1 MAKAKI
7 LVVDDD
13 PYTLEFLQFAL
24 EGEGYEIATASL
36 GGEAIQMAERERY
49 DSMLVDLRLP
59 DIDGL
64 EVLRRFKEITPDSEV
79 IVISG
84 QSSMDAAIEATKLGA
99 FYFINKPVA
108 LDTLSPLIARAL
120 QLSGSTKEVQ
130 QLRKKLTARSTY
142 EEIVGSSR
150 AMQDLYEIIDSVAP
164 SDASVLIIGESG
176 TGKELI
182 ANAIHYNSLRTKKPF
197 IKVNC
202 AALPKELIESELFGH
217 TKGAFTGATSE
228 KAGLIAQSDGG
239 SLLLDEIAEMPLEL
253 QPKLLRVLQ
262 EKVYTKVGSE
272 KPQKVDFRLIAATN
286 RDPAEAIEK
295 GMLREDLYYRINTI
309 TIRVPPLRERADD
322 IIHLAEHFLK
332 VFAEKYQRPVKKLS
346 QEAYAR
352 LFGHPWRGNVREL
365 QNAIERAVLLC
376 KGETIQASDLP
387 FEHQFINANQIAAAT
402 AAASGADISTPAM
415 PTNLPHFDL
424 SEAIAN
430 NHFDAD
436 FSWEKIGELIIKKA
450 PETPGEMAET
460 DIFEQLEDAVVR
472 AALAKT
478 NGNKQA
484 AANILGIYR
493 PRLYHMMKK
502 HGL

>member
-13 PYTLEFLQFAL
+13 PYTLEFLQIAL
-24 EGEGYEIATASL
+24 ESEGYEITTASL
-36 GGEAIQMAERERY
+36 GSEAIQSAEKERF
-49 DSMLVDLRLP
+49 DLMLVDLRLP
-59 DIDGL
+59 DTDGL
-64 EVLRRFKEITPDSEV
+64 EVLRRFKEIMPDSEV

-84 QSSMDAAIEATKLGA
+84 QSSMDVAIEATKLGA

-108 LDTLSPLIARAL
+108 LDTLSPLITRAL
-120 QLSGSTKEVQ
+120 QLSGSEKEVK
-130 QLRKKLTARSTY
+130 QLRNKLQTRSTY

-150 AMQDLYEIIDSVAP
+150 AMQNMYEIIDSVAP

-182 ANAIHYNSLRTKKPF
+182 ANAIHYKSLRAKKPF

-217 TKGAFTGATSE
+217 TRGAFTGATSE
-228 KAGLIAQSDGG
+228 KAGLIAQADGG

-322 IIHLAEHFLK
+322 IIHLAEHFLRQY
-332 VFAEKYQRPVKKLS
+332 AEKYQRPVKRIS
-346 QEAYAR
+346 REAYAR
-352 LFGHPWRGNVREL
+352 LFAYPWRGNVREL
-365 QNAIERAVLLC
+365 QNAVERAVLLC
-376 KGETIQASDLP
+376 KGEVIDSSDLP
-387 FEHQFINANQIAAAT
+387 FEHQSINAVASIAAS
-402 AAASGADISTPAM
+402 AAANGGVTH
-415 PTNLPHFDL
+415 LPSVEL
-424 SEAIAN
+424 NESIVN
-430 NHFDAD
+430 NHFAGD
-436 FSWEKIGELIIKKA
+436 FSWEKIGEMVVGKA
-450 PETPGEMAET
+450 PETTNEMAET

-478 NGNKQA
+478 GGNKQA

>member
-1 MAKAKI
+1 
-7 LVVDDD
+7 
-13 PYTLEFLQFAL
+13 
-24 EGEGYEIATASL
+24 
-36 GGEAIQMAERERY
+36 
-49 DSMLVDLRLP
+49 
-59 DIDGL
+59 
-64 EVLRRFKEITPDSEV
+64 
-79 IVISG
+79 
-84 QSSMDAAIEATKLGA
+84 
-99 FYFINKPVA
+99 
-108 LDTLSPLIARAL
+108 
-120 QLSGSTKEVQ
+120 
-130 QLRKKLTARSTY
+130 
-142 EEIVGSSR
+142 
-150 AMQDLYEIIDSVAP
+150 
-164 SDASVLIIGESG
+164 
-176 TGKELI
+176 
-182 ANAIHYNSLRTKKPF
+182 
-197 IKVNC
+197 
-202 AALPKELIESELFGH
+202 
-217 TKGAFTGATSE
+217 
-228 KAGLIAQSDGG
+228 LIAQADGG

-352 LFGHPWRGNVREL
+352 LFAHPWRGNVREL
-365 QNAIERAVLLC
+365 QNALERAVLLC
-376 KGETIQASDLP
+376 KGDTIQALDLP
-387 FEHQFINANQIAAAT
+387 FEHQFISASQN
-402 AAASGADISTPAM
+402 AAASVAAGAENLSSAM
-415 PTNLPHFDL
+415 SPNLPNIDL

-430 NHFDAD
+430 NHFAGD
-436 FSWEKIGELIIKKA
+436 FSWERIGELVIKKV
-450 PETPGEMAET
+450 PDTTSEMAET

-472 AALAKT
+472 AALTKT

>member
-13 PYTLEFLQFAL
+13 PYTLEFLEFGL
-24 EGEGYEIATASL
+24 SSEGYEVVTASL
-36 GGEAIQMAERERY
+36 GSEGLQAAEKERF
-49 DSMLVDLRLP
+49 DLLLVDLRLP
-59 DIDGL
+59 DVDGL
-64 EVLRRFKEITPDSEV
+64 EVLRRFKEITPDGEV

-84 QSSMDAAIEATKLGA
+84 QSSVEAAVEATKLGA
-99 FYFINKPVA
+99 FYFVNKPIA
-108 LDTLSPLIARAL
+108 LDTLQPLAERAL
-120 QLSGSTKEVQ
+120 QLSVSSKEVK
-130 QLRKKLTARSTY
+130 QLRNKLQTRSTY

-150 AMQDLYEIIDSVAP
+150 AMQNLYEIIDSVAP

-182 ANAIHYNSLRTKKPF
+182 ANAIHYKSLRAKKPF

-217 TKGAFTGATSE
+217 TKGAFTGATGE
-228 KAGLIAQSDGG
+228 KVGLIGQSDGG

-295 GMLREDLYYRINTI
+295 GLLREDLYYRINTI
-309 TIRVPPLRERADD
+309 TVRVAPLRERADD
-322 IIHLAEHFLK
+322 IQHLTEHFLRQ
-332 VFAEKYQRPVKKLS
+332 FAEKYQRPVKKIS
-346 QEAYAR
+346 REAYAR
-352 LFGHPWRGNVREL
+352 LFAHSWRGNVREL
-365 QNAIERAVLLC
+365 QNAVERAVLLS
-376 KGETIQASDLP
+376 KGDTIEASDLP
-387 FEHQFINANQIAAAT
+387 FEHSSINAPAF
-402 AAASGADISTPAM
+402 TPS
-415 PTNLPHFDL
+415 PITNEMLAPV
-424 SEAIAN
+424 N
-430 NHFDAD
+430 VNHLAGD
-436 FSWEKIGELIIKKA
+436 FSWEQIGEMVVGKA
-450 PETPGEMAET
+450 PETASEMAET
-460 DIFEQLEDAVVR
+460 DIFEQLEDAIVR
-472 AALAKT
+472 AALTKT
-478 NGNKQA
+478 GGNKQA

>member
-1 MAKAKI
+1 LAKAKI

-24 EGEGYEIATASL
+24 EGEGYDIATATL

-49 DSMLVDLRLP
+49 DLMLVDLRLP

-64 EVLRRFKEITPDSEV
+64 EVLRRFKEITQDAEV

-84 QSSMDAAIEATKLGA
+84 QSSMDVAIEATKLGA

-164 SDASVLIIGESG
+164 SDASILIIGESG

-182 ANAIHYNSLRTKKPF
+182 ANAIHYNSQRAKKPF

-228 KAGLIAQSDGG
+228 KAGLIAQADGG

-352 LFGHPWRGNVREL
+352 LFAHPWRGNVREL
-365 QNAIERAVLLC
+365 QNALERAVLLC
-376 KGETIQASDLP
+376 KGDTIQALDLP
-387 FEHQFINANQIAAAT
+387 FEHQFISASQN
-402 AAASGADISTPAM
+402 AAASVAAGAENLSSAM
-415 PTNLPHFDL
+415 SPNLPNIDL

-430 NHFDAD
+430 NHFAGD
-436 FSWEKIGELIIKKA
+436 FSWERIGELVIKKV
-450 PETPGEMAET
+450 PDTTSEMAET

-472 AALAKT
+472 AALTKT

>member
-24 EGEGYEIATASL
+24 EGEGYDIATATL

-49 DSMLVDLRLP
+49 ELLLVDLRLP

-64 EVLRRFKEITPDSEV
+64 EVLKRFKEITQDAEV

-84 QSSMDAAIEATKLGA
+84 QSSMDVAIEATKLGA

-182 ANAIHYNSLRTKKPF
+182 ANAIHYNSLRAKKPF

-332 VFAEKYQRPVKKLS
+332 VFAEKYQRSVKKLS

-376 KGETIQASDLP
+376 KGDTIQSSDLP
-387 FEHQFINANQIAAAT
+387 FEHQFINAGQTAAAT
-402 AAASGADISTPAM
+402 AAAGAEISAAPM
-415 PTNLPHFDL
+415 PVSLPNVDL
-424 SEAIAN
+424 SELIAG
-430 NHFDAD
+430 NHFAGD
-436 FSWEKIGELIIKKA
+436 FSWERLGELIVKKA
-450 PETPGEMAET
+450 PDTTSEMAET